1 MGLFDWVE
9 DAINDAIDWAIE
21 NLFRKPL
28 NGIMMVIETVKRIV
42 CFFESIPKRGRNI
55 THGVNNI
62 FSGVAGKFKA
72 LGESAEAG
80 YNSTTTFVGYSGE
93 WAISRT
99 ECIIKFII
107 NLYKCIFF
115 YILKCIGNI
124 CYILIVEPIKYFSYK
139 LGMNAD
145 KRIEQISIAIEK
157 MDTIFYSFFGF
168 HLIYFPK
175 SIRED
180 CFVCKRLKNS
190 AVSKK
195 ADDVADTFNKKIPE
209 IMKRGGATQFNR
221 ADRQFKESSKVYVR
235 EPWHVH

>member
-1 MGLFDWVE
+1 
-9 DAINDAIDWAIE
+9 
-21 NLFRKPL
+21 
-28 NGIMMVIETVKRIV
+28 
-42 CFFESIPKRGRNI
+42 
-55 THGVNNI
+55 
-62 FSGVAGKFKA
+62 
-72 LGESAEAG
+72 
-80 YNSTTTFVGYSGE
+80 
-93 WAISRT
+93 
-99 ECIIKFII
+99 
-107 NLYKCIFF
+107 
-115 YILKCIGNI
+115 
-124 CYILIVEPIKYFSYK
+124 
-139 LGMNAD
+139 MNAD

-221 ADRQFKESSKVYVR
+221 ADRQFKESSKVHVR